1 MALIDLFREKVSK
14 SKDYGMANEGESGVG
29 YTSGFLGL
37 DFLNGTVIHVKND
50 KMDFTYNSIGILDG
64 CATTVIG
71 RSGDGKSTLITQIG
85 ANIIRPFKD
94 ACMYIDDIEGGLA
107 NPRRREILTKF
118 SEEEM
123 DRRIVYR
130 NSGITTENLYERIRI
145 IHDMKIENR
154 KDYEYDTGLYDY
166 KGDRIFKLEPTVYIV
181 DSIPLLLPKD
191 ILEDD
196 ELGGQMNA
204 SAIAKSNTFLFK
216 KITQLIKEANIILL
230 CINHILDD
238 IQINPM
244 QRKKAQL
251 AYLKQGERLPGGKA
265 AIYLAN
271 NMFRLDVISKLKSSE
286 AFGFDGFVVD
296 VSILKSRTNKSGKS
310 VPMVFNQDTGFDP
323 ELSLFMLLK
332 SSGKINGAGV
342 GLYLADR
349 NDMKFSQKTFKEKLF
364 NNPELQQLFAK
375 ECYDVLVTLLS
386 SSELEED
393 KFNTDVYSMIVN
405 MGMANIPAA

>member
-1 MALIDLFREKVSK
+1 MA
-14 SKDYGMANEGESGVG
+14 
-29 YTSGFLGL
+29 
-37 DFLNGTVIHVKND
+37 
-50 KMDFTYNSIGILDG
+50 
-64 CATTVIG
+64 
-71 RSGDGKSTLITQIG
+71 
-85 ANIIRPFKD
+85 
-94 ACMYIDDIEGGLA
+94 
-107 NPRRREILTKF
+107 
-118 SEEEM
+118 
-123 DRRIVYR
+123 
-130 NSGITTENLYERIRI
+130 
-145 IHDMKIENR
+145 
-154 KDYEYDTGLYDY
+154 
-166 KGDRIFKLEPTVYIV
+166 
-181 DSIPLLLPKD
+181 
-191 ILEDD
+191 
-196 ELGGQMNA
+196 
-204 SAIAKSNTFLFK
+204 
-216 KITQLIKEANIILL
+216 
-230 CINHILDD
+230 
-238 IQINPM
+238 INPM

-393 KFNTDVYSMIVN
+393 KFNTDVSSMIVN